1 MEVFE
6 REIEPQVY
14 TTMRLVKSEDLN
26 HHGTLFAG
34 RTAEWFVES
43 GFIAAASILNPKS
56 VVCLTI
62 HGMHFSRPVR
72 PGEVLKFSS
81 RIACTGKSSL
91 MAYISVEK
99 SNDHSVL
106 VDGFITF
113 IHVDEETKPTPHG
126 IRLVLNTDEQREINT
141 AARKLRSAA
150 KQS

>member
-1 MEVFE
+1 MEFIE
-6 REIEPQVY
+6 REIEPLVY
-14 TTMRLVKSEDLN
+14 SSMRLVKSEDLN

-43 GFIAAASILNPKS
+43 GFIAAASILNPKN

-62 HGMHFSRPVR
+62 HGMHFSKPVK

-91 MAYISVEK
+91 MAYICVEK
-99 SNDHSVL
+99 SNDQSIL

-113 IHVDEETKPTPHG
+113 IHVDENTKPTPHG
-126 IRLVLNTDEQREINT
+126 IKLVLRTEEQQRINN
-141 AARKLRSAA
+141 AARLLKS
-150 KQS
+150 QSK